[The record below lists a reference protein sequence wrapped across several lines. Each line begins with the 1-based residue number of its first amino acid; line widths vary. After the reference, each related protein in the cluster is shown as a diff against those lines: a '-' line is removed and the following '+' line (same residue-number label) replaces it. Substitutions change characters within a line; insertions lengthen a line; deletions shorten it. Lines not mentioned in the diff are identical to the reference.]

1 MKRLTLGSRNQHKL
15 EEIRAMFDDFPI
27 ELEAMPEEFGD
38 VDEDRDTF
46 RGNAVKKALE
56 YAEKTGGPVLADD
69 SGLVV
74 HALDGAPGVYSARFA
89 GEHANHAANNDLLLK
104 KLAGVPK
111 EKRGA
116 EFVTVMVL
124 ADPEGVLLCVEGRLR
139 GEIIE
144 SLTGKGGFGYDPL
157 FRVNSEDDSEQRTLA
172 EMNADEKNAIS
183 HRGRALRKV
192 QVALPLIL

>member
-1 MKRLTLGSRNQHKL
+1 
-15 EEIRAMFDDFPI
+15 MFKDFPLT
-27 ELEAMPEEFGD
+27 LEAMPEEFGD

-46 RGNAVKKALE
+46 RGNAAKKALE

-89 GEHANHAANNDLLLK
+89 GEHANHAANNALLLE

-144 SLTGKGGFGYDPL
+144 SLTGTGGFGYDPL
-157 FRVNSEDDSEQRTLA
+157 FRVNPEDDPEQRTLA
-172 EMNADEKNAIS
+172 EMSADEKNAIS

-192 QVALPLIL
+192 QAALPLIL

>member
-1 MKRLTLGSRNQHKL
+1 MKSLTLGTRNQHKL
-15 EEIRAMFDDFPI
+15 EEIQAMFNDFPI
-27 ELEAMPEEFGD
+27 LLEVMPEEHGD

-46 RGNAVKKALE
+46 RGNAAKKALE
-56 YAEKTGGPVLADD
+56 YAEKTGGMVLADD
-69 SGLVV
+69 SGLIV

-89 GEHANHAANNDLLLK
+89 GEHANHAANNDLLLEK
-104 KLAGVPK
+104 MAGIPK

-124 ADPEGVLLCVEGRLR
+124 ADSEGVLLCVEGRLR

-157 FRVNSEDDSEQRTLA
+157 FRVNSEDDPEQRTLA
-172 EMNADEKNAIS
+172 EMSADEKNAIS

-192 QVALPLIL
+192 QAALPLLL